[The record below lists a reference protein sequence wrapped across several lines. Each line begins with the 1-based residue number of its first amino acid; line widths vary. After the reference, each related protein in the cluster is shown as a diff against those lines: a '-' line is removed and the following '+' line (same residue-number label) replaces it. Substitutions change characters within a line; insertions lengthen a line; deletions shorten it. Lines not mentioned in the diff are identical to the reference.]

1 MKVLINRVKGII
13 DLCWDSFSA
22 KVGCGLIVI
31 NKEASMQLQFAYLL
45 KNSLDLVVYNEDESV
60 ELELEMG
67 IRVGEKTRVC
77 DIIIHIEKGTD
88 KIELPI
94 ELKCYRNIS
103 SSSGKLRGAQDL
115 FKFGVY
121 EDLELLESYV
131 GDNRISGVQLTM
143 TDARN
148 FVYPRNKTGKS
159 WDYDIS
165 DGHSITNG
173 IELNTPIGGKEVS
186 IILKGSYNFAWINKG
201 AFYFLK
207 IQSNEQK
214 WVYAPN
220 EDNTARYTLGKVGN
234 RNLICVGINP
244 STATPEKLD
253 TTLRKVSNIAE
264 QKGYD
269 GWLMLNVYP
278 QRDTYPENLGTVS
291 DAYLIKEN
299 NKAIKEVLS
308 NYDFADIWA
317 AWGTTIEHRAYLKD
331 CLIELSKNFNFSY
344 RWLHYDELTKYG
356 HPRHPLYVSYD
367 KEFSE
372 FNITSYLESL

>member
-1 MKVLINRVKGII
+1 MEALINRVKGII

-77 DIIIHIEKGTD
+77 DIIIHIEKGTN

-131 GDNRISGVQLTM
+131 GDNRVSGVQLTM

-148 FVYPRNKTGKS
+148 FVFPRNKNGKS

-165 DGHSITNG
+165 HGFEIVNG
-173 IELNTPIGGKEVS
+173 KLIETPIGGKS
-186 IILKGSYNFAWINKG
+186 KRIKLLKSYHFLWKEIG
-201 AFYFLK
+201 GFYF
-207 IQSNEQK
+207 I
-214 WVYAPN
+214 
-220 EDNTARYTLGKVGN
+220 
-234 RNLICVGINP
+234 
-244 STATPEKLD
+244 KLEG
-253 TTLRKVSNIAE
+253 S
-264 QKGYD
+264 
-269 GWLMLNVYP
+269 
-278 QRDTYPENLGTVS
+278 
-291 DAYLIKEN
+291 
-299 NKAIKEVLS
+299 
-308 NYDFADIWA
+308 
-317 AWGTTIEHRAYLKD
+317 
-331 CLIELSKNFNFSY
+331 
-344 RWLHYDELTKYG
+344 
-356 HPRHPLYVSYD
+356 
-367 KEFSE
+367 
-372 FNITSYLESL
+372 